1 MQAIRTKIALAT
13 AAAFCLITSVS
24 FAAVDPTTG
33 IDWSATGSDVL
44 TAAKPAILAGLAIM
58 VVLLAVTLGRKMFSK
73 VAK

>member
-1 MQAIRTKIALAT
+1 MHHLRSKIALAT
-13 AAAFCLITSVS
+13 AAAFCLMTTAS
-24 FAAVDPTTG
+24 FAAVDATTG